1 MSEEVKYIKTPEG
14 QPDKLEM
21 KAQVKSGKMK
31 GRKVT
36 VLLDADAAMNE
47 AVMEQAKGFV
57 DFLREHA
64 IVGLAIGFVVGTQAQ
79 TVVRQLIESFITPTI
94 NLIIGGA
101 ALDKRTF
108 YLNLFHNG
116 QSFAWGKMVLVLVNL
131 FVVLATI
138 YTMVKILNLDKLEK
152 KQ

>member
-1 MSEEVKYIKTPEG
+1 MAEEKKIIKTPEG
-14 QPDKLEM
+14 QPDLIET

-36 VLLDADAAMNE
+36 VLLEADDAVRE
-47 AVMEQAKGFV
+47 EFGSFV
-57 DFLREHA
+57 DFLRDHA

-79 TVVRQLIESFITPTI
+79 SVVKQLIDSFITPGI

-101 ALDKRTF
+101 SLDKRRF
-108 YLNLFHNG
+108 YLQIFHNG
-116 QSFAWGKMVLVLVNL
+116 QDFYWGKMIVVLVNL
-131 FVVLATI
+131 VVVLATI
-138 YTMVKILNLDKLEK
+138 YAIVRILNLDKLEK